1 MLKDNKGISLTT
13 MVMTLIL
20 MIILLTTISF
30 SASDSLNIR
39 RINKFYND
47 LRVLNDAISV
57 YYLEHKEQLPI
68 IDEPIVITVGME
80 RLPRGA
86 AGVVLKSDKFN
97 TKNDLININ
106 DYDETE
112 GTGKAVYYK
121 LNLDLLDVTL
131 ENARGTYWINEQSH
145 TVYFVDGITADKKA
159 YHSLPIKYKDVS
171 QGIRPAVTSIT
182 AKTVYI
188 PTGGVSVDLKDY
200 LEFNSSEG
208 KNGVPRTLTFTEL
221 TRH

>member
-1 MLKDNKGISLTT
+1 MSHIWYFAFWYVLDNY
-13 MVMTLIL
+13 
-20 MIILLTTISF
+20 F
-30 SASDSLNIR
+30 SVLDDD
-39 RINKFYND
+39 FY
-47 LRVLNDAISV
+47 I
-57 YYLEHKEQLPI
+57 
-68 IDEPIVITVGME
+68 
-80 RLPRGA
+80 
-86 AGVVLKSDKFN
+86 
-97 TKNDLININ
+97 
-106 DYDETE
+106 
-112 GTGKAVYYK
+112 
-121 LNLDLLDVTL
+121 
-131 ENARGTYWINEQSH
+131 INEQSH

-221 TRH
+221 TRHWCRKLSYFGRWKTY